1 MDLKTMAKVVE
12 KFELRDPITLNE
24 LFNLMMQSGIE
35 FPGKFKMKKGLL
47 GPYIGFDTYM
57 TVQPRV
63 KVKGNRVTVR
73 KINVSMS
80 VGVGRVSIDVKDT
93 QQRLQAAKTG
103 GLSKALT
110 GGPEYFIN
118 VIEKMRELLKTRL
131 Q

>member
-1 MDLKTMAKVVE
+1 MAKVVE
-12 KFELRDPITLNE
+12 KFELRDPIALNE

-35 FPGKFKMKKGLL
+35 FPGKFRMKKGLL

-73 KINVSMS
+73 KINSSMHF
-80 VGVGRVSIDVKDT
+80 GVGRVSVDVKT
-93 QQRLQAAKTG
+93 TSQRIQAAKTG
-103 GLSKALT
+103 GLGKALT

-118 VIEKMRELLKTRL
+118 VIEKMHELLKSRL